1 LFVHLGC
8 NNDICH
14 KHILSAAV
22 QRVVFFSSQR
32 AIYDPWRCI
41 YTHSLAI
48 FKCIR
53 NYYATLLLF
62 LCAPGGIKS
71 ARVVKQKHTEGAGGK
86 HTQLDRKKK
95 NYISPLGVVPAC
107 VEKSWK
113 KKEDVSQVAYPF
125 CINDFI
131 KNTKSAARK
140 SWQASI

>member
-22 QRVVFFSSQR
+22 LRVVFFSSQR

-86 HTQLDRKKK
+86 HTQLDSKKK
-95 NYISPLGVVPAC
+95 NYISPLGLVPMC
-107 VEKSWK
+107 GKELEEKRRRFSGR
-113 KKEDVSQVAYPF
+113 VSILY
-125 CINDFI
+125 NDFI